1 MSKGLS
7 FIAQI
12 AHSSSLFAA
21 GVCSPPSDAALAFV
35 SGLVP
40 ECCMAVKKRSRFLT
54 TAEAAEFL
62 RLKKH
67 TLENMRSQETGPPH
81 RKHGGRVFYH
91 LDDLIAWSKN
101 TRRKK

>member
-1 MSKGLS
+1 MARKKG
-7 FIAQI
+7 
-12 AHSSSLFAA
+12 
-21 GVCSPPSDAALAFV
+21 
-35 SGLVP
+35 
-40 ECCMAVKKRSRFLT
+40 SRFLT

-62 RLKKH
+62 RLKRH
-67 TLENMRSQETGPPH
+67 TLENMRSEEGKSGPPH